1 MEGIGDFQAGPGP
14 TILSFQLKESEGATV
29 ARRVKFGVLIC
40 YEVIFPDLVRR
51 MATAGAEF
59 LVTITNDAWFGD
71 SSAPSQH
78 FSMVVFRSVENHLA
92 FARAA
97 NTGISGFIDPVGR
110 IIEASPIFTQAALQA
125 EIPIRQTKTFYS
137 RHGDVF
143 AYGCVLISL
152 LFCLYGIFGTKG
164 AEPDAVAATPV

>member
-1 MEGIGDFQAGPGP
+1 M
-14 TILSFQLKESEGATV
+14 
-29 ARRVKFGVLIC
+29 KFGVVIC

-51 MATAGAEF
+51 FASSGAEF

-97 NTGISGFIDPVGR
+97 NTGISGFIDPFGR
-110 IIEASPIFTQAALQA
+110 IIAASPIFTQTALQA
-125 EIPIRQTKTFYS
+125 DDSGSPDE
-137 RHGDVF
+137 D
-143 AYGCVLISL
+143 L
-152 LFCLYGIFGTKG
+152 LQP
-164 AEPDAVAATPV
+164 AR